1 MDIKNL
7 IGRSNSL
14 FESDLLLRNK
24 EIDEVIKSSS
34 FLVMGGGIDWEW
46 SSEILVLAVS
56 AQIAH
61 S

>member
-34 FLVMGGGIDWEW
+34 FLVIGGRDRLGVE
-46 SSEILVLAVS
+46 
-56 AQIAH
+56 
-61 S
+61 